1 MSSTAVVGEYYLKDP
16 NDDRRVKVGTY
27 SDTSY
32 DPSPTKAGFFTDGS
46 HRESMGDSHR
56 GSVSTSHRGSISTSH
71 RGSVRSSRR
80 ESVRSSHRESVRS
93 SHRGSMS
100 NGYANGDSFRRDSR
114 PNVPFVSGDG
124 VNQARVD
131 RPAAVKVLPYG
142 MVGDY
147 FTVETQGP
155 YDHTAQ
161 TLDLSK
167 ERDGQIIGNYTPDN
181 IGPWTVS
188 VKHEGDHIPNSP
200 FTCEVYD
207 PTQVE
212 VNDLHDDILGKLV
225 KFSVNT
231 AKAGNGDLTVHVNGP
246 DGRRVRSKIED
257 VGPHNYN
264 VSFSPDTTGN
274 HKVEVEFNNDEV
286 NGSPFDCYIS
296 EPELVEAEE
305 SHSVFAVHHD
315 HDHDDHDHHHHDH
328 DHHHH
333 HDHHDAPATY
343 TVTESRV
350 LEPPKREVIV
360 TAIHGAV
367 VDRPAGFLVDA
378 TRAGGGDFDITI
390 TNNEHP
396 VPYQV
401 VGEREPGVFE
411 VTFLPK
417 EAGTYRIDVFYDGQ
431 PVRGSPF
438 YVRIQDSADIEHYI
452 YVPSKT
458 TVYQE
463 VEVEQPRY
471 SVVEETRVHR
481 PPSPVYRTPTPPPVV
496 YRARTP
502 PPVVY
507 RAPTPPPVVYR
518 APTPPPVVYRAPTPP
533 PVVYSAPP
541 QQISYQQ
548 SPAVNDRCYAH
559 GEKLHTAF
567 KDRHAEFPIR
577 TEDSMNMKEMD
588 VQILGPTT
596 RALAS
601 LEKDA
606 DTTANVR
613 FVPTETG
620 RFDTSIKYYGKE
632 AEGNPFSFTVVD
644 PNSITCVYPPVGADR
659 SFTWPVDDPCKV
671 TLDTSKAG
679 SGRLGTKVM
688 DPLGSSI
695 PTNFDQDNAFQFT
708 PRMEGRHP
716 INLEWDGADL
726 APIYCDAYYNR
737 DRPRTPPS
745 PAKQSYEVILKGTG
759 LQRAMVDETAEFTID
774 GSRAGGGTPACSVTG
789 PEGPVDVYLQPLD
802 SQGDM
807 YKARYTPKV
816 PGVHDLDVAWSG
828 RPLEGSP
835 YKVQVEGGARRDA
848 SKVELGGLD
857 RDPVL
862 VGEPAYLTA
871 DLRDA
876 GQGGILSARCKG
888 PTQKA
893 KVNMLDNG
901 NGTYNLEVIPR
912 EEGKHRMDVR
922 YDDQKVK
929 GSPFSFYAVGP
940 VDPGKVRC
948 FGPGLESGNLSGYRG
963 NFVCETK
970 GAGHGKL
977 QVRVHGP
984 KGGFNVRMTPIKDS
998 GNRTIAVEYEP
1009 KEPGD
1014 YHIDVTWDKQHV
1026 PGSPF
1031 FVRID
1036 DDSQSI
1042 HDRDGD
1048 YGYHSAPVLRSES
1061 ARRSRSASQRS
1072 RGQVRYPNYGY
1083 ALPGNYREKE
1093 SIYGRR
1099 IEREGPISTYY

>member
-16 NDDRRVKVGTY
+16 NDDSRVKVGSY

-32 DPSPTKAGFFTDGS
+32 DPGPTKAGFFTD
-46 HRESMGDSHR
+46 
-56 GSVSTSHRGSISTSH
+56 
-71 RGSVRSSRR
+71 
-80 ESVRSSHRESVRS
+80 S

-100 NGYANGDSFRRDSR
+100 NGYSNGDSVRRDSR

-124 VNQARVD
+124 VNQARVNG
-131 RPAAVKVLPYG
+131 PASVKVLPYG

-155 YDHTAQ
+155 YDTTAKP
-161 TLDLSK
+161 LDLRK

-188 VKHEGDHIPNSP
+188 VKHEGSHIPNSP

-231 AKAGNGDLTVHVNGP
+231 AKAGNGDLTVHVTGP

-286 NGSPFDCYIS
+286 RGSPFNCHIS
-296 EPELVEAEE
+296 EPDLIEAEE
-305 SHSVFAVHHD
+305 SHSVSSHHHHD
-315 HDHDDHDHHHHDH
+315 HDHDHDHHDHDHDHHHHDH
-328 DHHHH
+328 DHDHHH

-417 EAGTYRIDVFYDGQ
+417 EAGTYRIDVYYDGQ

-438 YVRIQDSADIEHYI
+438 FVRIQDSADIEHFI

-471 SVVEETRVHR
+471 SVVEDQ
-481 PPSPVYRTPTPPPVV
+481 PVYRPPTPV
-496 YRARTP
+496 YRAPTP

-533 PVVYSAPP
+533 PVVYQQRRQSAP
-541 QQISYQQ
+541 YQQ
-548 SPAVNDRCYAH
+548 SAAPAVNDRCYAH
-559 GEKLHTAF
+559 GEKLHTVF
-567 KDRHAEFPIR
+567 KNRNAEFPIR
-577 TEDSMNMKEMD
+577 TEDTMNMKEMD

-632 AEGNPFSFTVVD
+632 AEGSPFSFTVVD
-644 PNSITCVYPPVGADR
+644 PDSITCVHPPVGADR
-659 SFTWPVDDPCKV
+659 SFTWPVDEPVKV
-671 TLDTSKAG
+671 SLDTTKAG
-679 SGRLGTKVM
+679 SGRLGTKVT
-688 DPLGSSI
+688 DPVGSAV
-695 PTNFDQDNAFQFT
+695 PTDFDQDNAFQFT

-716 INLEWDGADL
+716 INLEWNGADL

-737 DRPRTPPS
+737 GRAPTPPSPVSQSYSPPTQSYS

-759 LQRAMVDETAEFTID
+759 LQRAIVDETAEFTID
-774 GSRAGGGTPACSVTG
+774 GTNAGGGDGYSTDGRGTPACSVTG

-802 SQGDM
+802 GQGDM

-835 YKVQVEGGARRDA
+835 YKVQVEGGERRDA

-862 VGEPAYLTA
+862 VGEAAYLTA
-871 DLRDA
+871 DLRSA

-888 PTQKA
+888 PSQKA

-912 EEGKHRMDVR
+912 EEGKHRMDVK
-922 YDDQKVK
+922 YDDKQVK
-929 GSPFSFYAVGP
+929 GSPFNFNVVGP

-948 FGPGLESGNLSGYRG
+948 FGPGLESGNINGYRG

-970 GAGHGKL
+970 GAGNGKL

-1009 KEPGD
+1009 REPGE

-1031 FVRID
+1031 YVRID
-1036 DDSQSI
+1036 DDE
-1042 HDRDGD
+1042 DVMYERNGGGD
-1048 YGYHSAPVLRSES
+1048 YYYSQPVMRTPSS
-1061 ARRSRSASQRS
+1061 RRASQRS
-1072 RGQVRYPNYGY
+1072 KTVRYPNYGY
-1083 ALPGNYREKE
+1083 ALPGNYKEKE

-1099 IEREGPISTYY
+1099 IERDRAISTYY

>member
-16 NDDRRVKVGTY
+16 NDDSRVKVGTY

-32 DPSPTKAGFFTDGS
+32 DPEPTKAGFFTSD
-46 HRESMGDSHR
+46 
-56 GSVSTSHRGSISTSH
+56 
-71 RGSVRSSRR
+71 
-80 ESVRSSHRESVRS
+80 

-100 NGYANGDSFRRDSR
+100 NGYSNGDSERRDSR

-124 VNQARVD
+124 VNQARLN

-147 FTVETQGP
+147 FTVDAQGP
-155 YDHTAQ
+155 YDSTAKP
-161 TLDLSK
+161 LDLRK
-167 ERDGQIIGNYTPDN
+167 ERDGQIIGSYTPDN

-188 VKHEGDHIPNSP
+188 VKHEGNHIPNSP

-264 VSFSPDTTGN
+264 VSFSPDTAGN
-274 HKVEVEFNNDEV
+274 HKIDVEFNNDEV
-286 NGSPFDCYIS
+286 SGSPFNCYIG
-296 EPELVEAEE
+296 EPGMIEAEE
-305 SHSVFAVHHD
+305 SHSVAGSHHHD
-315 HDHDDHDHHHHDH
+315 HDHDHDHHDHDHHHHDH
-328 DHHHH
+328 DDHHHH

-390 TNNEHP
+390 TNNERP

-417 EAGTYRIDVFYDGQ
+417 EAGTYRIDVFYEGK

-471 SVVEETRVHR
+471 TVEQPRYSVVEEHRERR
-481 PPSPVYRTPTPPPVV
+481 PPTPVYRTP
-496 YRARTP
+496 TP

-518 APTPPPVVYRAPTPP
+518 APTPPPVVYRAQTPP
-533 PVVYSAPP
+533 PVVYQQAPP
-541 QQISYQQ
+541 QQAVYQQ
-548 SPAVNDRCYAH
+548 SAPAYQQSAPAVNDRCYAH
-559 GEKLHTAF
+559 GEKLHTVF

-632 AEGNPFSFTVVD
+632 AEGNPFSFTVID
-644 PNSITCVYPPVGADR
+644 PNDITCVYPPVGADR
-659 SFTWPVDDPCKV
+659 SFSWPVGDPCKV

-679 SGRLGTKVM
+679 SGRLGTKVS
-688 DPLGSSI
+688 DPLGSSV

-716 INLEWDGADL
+716 INLDWDGADL
-726 APIYCDAYYNR
+726 APIYCDAYNSR
-737 DRPRTPPS
+737 DRARTPPS
-745 PAKQSYEVILKGTG
+745 PAAAKQSYEVILKGTG

-774 GSRAGGGTPACSVTG
+774 GTRAGGGDGYSTDGRGTPACSVTG
-789 PEGPVDVYLQPLD
+789 PEGPVDVFLQPLD
-802 SQGDM
+802 DQGDM
-807 YKARYTPKV
+807 YKARYTPRV

-848 SKVELGGLD
+848 SRVELGGLD

-893 KVNMLDNG
+893 KVNMKDNG
-901 NGTYNLEVIPR
+901 NGTYGLEVIPR

-922 YDDQKVK
+922 YDDQAVK
-929 GSPFSFYAVGP
+929 GSPFNFYVVGP
-940 VDPGKVRC
+940 VDPSKVRC
-948 FGPGLESGNLSGYRG
+948 FGPGLESGNLQGYRG

-1009 KEPGD
+1009 REPGD

-1031 FVRID
+1031 LVRID
-1036 DDSQSI
+1036 DEDEVMYA
-1042 HDRDGD
+1042 DRNGGD
-1048 YGYHSAPVLRSES
+1048 YGYYHSEPIT
-1061 ARRSRSASQRS
+1061 RSRSASQRS
-1072 RGQVRYPNYGY
+1072 SRHVKYPNYGY
-1083 ALPGNYREKE
+1083 ALPGNYKEKE
-1093 SIYGRR
+1093 RIYGRR
-1099 IEREGPISTYY
+1099 IERDGPVSTYY